1 MSADDNLPVPHED
14 DDDAAAPSELPTPAE
29 PALPPPPAD
38 QAAWQPPPWNDAE
51 QGGLSENGPALAGYG
66 WRVLGFLIDGLILSL
81 ATALISRGTT
91 AWVALAFSIAARI
104 LYPALLIGQWQG
116 ATVGMKV
123 VGIRCV
129 DAETAGPVTM
139 AQSFIRSVGAELIA
153 AVGIVIA
160 IGGVLELLDLA
171 WPIWDKR
178 NQTLHDKIGRTIVTR
193 PPKTQGA

>member
-14 DDDAAAPSELPTPAE
+14 DDTPSEHPTD
-29 PALPPPPAD
+29 LPPPVE
-38 QAAWQPPPWNDAE
+38 QAAWQPPPWNGPVDAVAAA
-51 QGGLSENGPALAGYG
+51 GPSLAGYG
-66 WRVLGFLIDGLILSL
+66 WRLLGFVIDGLILTTAAALL
-81 ATALISRGTT
+81 AKATT
-91 AWVALAFSIAARI
+91 AWVVLAFSIAARI
-104 LYPALLIGQWQG
+104 LYPALLIAKWEG

-129 DAETAGPVTM
+129 DAESEQPVTM

-153 AVGIVIA
+153 AVGIVVA

-171 WPIWDKR
+171 WPIWDKK

-193 PPKTQGA
+193 PPKTVGA

>member
-1 MSADDNLPVPHED
+1 MSADDNLPFPHED
-14 DDDAAAPSELPTPAE
+14 DDDSAGLSPEPAE
-29 PALPPPPAD
+29 TPSVLPPPPVG
-38 QAAWQPPPWNDAE
+38 QAAWQPPPWNDAVDAAAFTD
-51 QGGLSENGPALAGYG
+51 GPSLAGYG
-66 WRVLGFLIDGLILSL
+66 WRVLGFLIDGLILAT
-81 ATALISRGTT
+81 ATALFAKATT
-91 AWVALAFSIAARI
+91 AWVALAFSIAVRI
-104 LYPALLIGQWQG
+104 LYPALLIAKWDG

-129 DAETAGPVTM
+129 DGETEQPVTM

-160 IGGVLELLDLA
+160 IGGLLELLDLA

-193 PPKTQGA
+193 PPKAVGA

>member
-1 MSADDNLPVPHED
+1 MSAHDNLPVPHED
-14 DDDAAAPSELPTPAE
+14 DDDAVPDELTPAVE
-29 PALPPPPAD
+29 PVLPPPAE
-38 QAAWQPPPWNDAE
+38 QAAWQPPPWNDGDDVAGVE
-51 QGGLSENGPALAGYG
+51 PAGDLAAYG
-66 WRVLGFLIDGLILSL
+66 WRVLGFLIDGLILSF
-81 ATALISRGTT
+81 ATALVSRGTS

-139 AQSFIRSVGAELIA
+139 AQAFIRSVGAELIA
-153 AVGIVIA
+153 AAGIVIA
-160 IGGVLELLDLA
+160 IGGVFELLDLA

-193 PPKTQGA
+193 PAKTAGA